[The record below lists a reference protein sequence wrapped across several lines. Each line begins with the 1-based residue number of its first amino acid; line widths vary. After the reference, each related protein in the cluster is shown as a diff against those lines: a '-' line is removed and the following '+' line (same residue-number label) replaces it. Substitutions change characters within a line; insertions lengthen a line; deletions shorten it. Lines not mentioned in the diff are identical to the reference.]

1 MKRSLFFLAVFA
13 ISMAIISSCSN
24 TRNNPDVSDENS
36 LIDHKVDSLLALM
49 TLEEKIGQMVQYNG
63 SWDLTGPPSNMGDKE
78 KAERVKKG
86 LVGSMLNVT
95 SVKATR
101 EAQKMAIDSSR
112 LKIPLIF
119 GYDVIHGYKTIFP
132 IPLGETASWDLELMR
147 KSAQIAA
154 AEASASGI
162 QWTFAP
168 MMDISRDARWGRIM
182 EGAGEDPYLNAKVAV
197 ARIKGFQG
205 DDLTANNTIAACAK
219 HFAGYGMAEAGRDY
233 NTANLGVHELHNTV
247 LYPFKAAADAG
258 VATFMNSFNEIDGI
272 PATADEDIQRNILKD
287 EWGWKGFIVSD
298 WGSIAELV
306 AHGVAKDKYE
316 ASNLAIHAGSDM
328 DMEGNAYEANLEKLV
343 NDGKV
348 DVSLIDNAVR
358 RILKVKF
365 ELGLFDDPF
374 KYCDEEREKEVVYST
389 PNQEFSREVAKRSI
403 VLLKNEGQ
411 LLPLKKD
418 IKTLAVIGPLAD
430 DKDTPIGNWR
440 AKGQKNSAVSLLEGV
455 RAMVSPGTNV
465 IYEKGCDLTIDYLK
479 KGQNSFLL
487 PLKINEEDVSKIPAA
502 VAAAR
507 KADAVLLAIGENA
520 YQTGEGRSQTHI
532 GFAGVQLQ
540 LLNEI
545 LKVNKN
551 VVIVLM
557 NGRPMDITWV
567 AEHTP
572 TILECWHLG
581 SQAGNAIADVVFGDY
596 NPSGKLPVTFPYS
609 VGQEPLYY
617 NQKNTGRP
625 FNAQHVTYSGYT
637 DSPKTGL
644 YPFGYG
650 LSYTTFAYQNLTLD
664 KTEIGKEGSVQV
676 SVDVTNTGNLEGEE
690 VVQLYI
696 RDLIGS
702 ITRPVRELKAFEKVA
717 LKAGETK
724 TVNFTLG
731 KEQLQFYTLNGKW
744 EVEPGDFDVFVGGD
758 SRASL
763 KATFTVIDQ

>member
-1 MKRSLFFLAVFA
+1 
-13 ISMAIISSCSN
+13 MAIISSCSN

-132 IPLGETASWDLELMR
+132 IPLGETASWDLELMQ

-205 DDLTANNTIAACAK
+205 DDLTAKNTIAACAK

-455 RAMVSPGTNV
+455 KAMVSPGTNV

-551 VVIVLM
+551 IVIVLM
-557 NGRPMDITWV
+557 NGRPMDITWA

-625 FNAQHVTYSGYT
+625 FNVQHVTYSGYT

-696 RDLIGS
+696 RDLVGS

-758 SRASL
+758 SGASL
-763 KATFTVIDQ
+763 KATFTVVD